1 MKKNI
6 SNEANEANTNST
18 VTLGEIISNG
28 TGNMPVIEV
37 LLNGECTGYL
47 SPFRAYSFQVSRTA
61 DGQWDM
67 ASSPVV
73 GLRNVLEA
81 NAPDTRGSGY
91 QSNLDW
97 YGEAQACLLKGL
109 ALQALV
115 SYSSHMDAVLD
126 LGKHSF
132 ESFVNES
139 GEAHSK
145 YYQDRLAKFISIVV
159 EYLKEV

>member
-18 VTLGEIISNG
+18 ITLGEIISNG

-67 ASSPVV
+67 ASSPVI

-91 QSNLDW
+91 QSNLAWD
-97 YGEAQACLLKGL
+97 GEAQACLLKGL

-132 ESFVNES
+132 ENYTDES
-139 GEAHSK
+139 GEPHNK
-145 YYQDRLAKFISIVV
+145 YYKDHLEKFISIVV

>member
-6 SNEANEANTNST
+6 SNEANANVTA
-18 VTLGEIISNG
+18 TLGGIIR
-28 TGNMPVIEV
+28 TGHMPVIEV
-37 LLNGECTGYL
+37 LINDKVTGYL

-67 ASSPVV
+67 ASSPVI

-81 NAPDTRGSGY
+81 NAPDTRGAGY

-115 SYSSHMDAVLD
+115 EYSSRMDAVLD

-132 ESFVNES
+132 EKYTDES
-139 GEAHSK
+139 GEPRSK
-145 YYQDRLAKFISIVV
+145 YYQDRLAKFIAIVV
-159 EYLKEV
+159 DYLKEA